1 MPWASILVGPV
12 DFRLTGELE
21 HRWISR
27 QYCIIQPGFLQGI
40 FSFSF
45 LFSILPIS
53 LRRGGEYFCWVKFLS
68 ARSAGVYILTRF
80 RFQTVDSIRERI
92 KICSFVPLLSVA
104 ILAQGIFLSVF
115 ISYNQI
121 HWFELILNINT
132 MSMPA
137 LGMDATILSK
147 SLSKTMN
154 VDMTVSSV
162 TSTKTMWGHAQST
175 PPAWLAAR
183 ANFGSSAQSV

>member
-1 MPWASILVGPV
+1 M
-12 DFRLTGELE
+12 
-21 HRWISR
+21 
-27 QYCIIQPGFLQGI
+27 
-40 FSFSF
+40 
-45 LFSILPIS
+45 
-53 LRRGGEYFCWVKFLS
+53 
-68 ARSAGVYILTRF
+68 
-80 RFQTVDSIRERI
+80 
-92 KICSFVPLLSVA
+92 PLLSVA

-162 TSTKTMWGHAQST
+162 TSTKTMVKSLTH
-175 PPAWLAAR
+175 R
-183 ANFGSSAQSV
+183 FGSDTMLVRIWKRGCPGRDSPHSKRRTKVLSCPIFLRTFQFWFSHVSCDNYLLCSIYCMNSWLPIIEGRPFINKSLSNLMIIKY